1 MNKKLLR
8 IFIIA
13 ASVVLL
19 VFALKIIISRH
30 TAGRQAT
37 DGREQAVTAAIDKE
51 SEVLQSAKRLL
62 MQGQRAEAIKSF
74 EEIINQAGG
83 SQDAYRAVLALAD
96 IYKQDKNLIKAKEL
110 YSKIINEY
118 PQFCDYA
125 NIQGKIAAVNMDIL
139 FSNIVTPESELY
151 TVVPGDSL
159 VKIAGRYSTTVELIK
174 RANNLRSDL
183 IMPGMR
189 LKVQN
194 RPFHIIVDNTQ
205 CILTVLL
212 GDEVI
217 KTYDVATGKNNS
229 TPIGE
234 FTIKDKLADPVWYNK
249 GIAIPPDSPE
259 NVLGTRWLGLT
270 TSEPGYG
277 IHGTTEPESIG
288 YQSTEG
294 CVRMRNDD
302 VEELYSIIPVGTSVT
317 IIS

>member
-8 IFIIA
+8 IFVI
-13 ASVVLL
+13 SVFVVLL
-19 VFALKIIISRH
+19 IFVLRTILLKY
-30 TAGRQAT
+30 TAGKKTAYK
-37 DGREQAVTAAIDKE
+37 REQPLAAAVGEE
-51 SEVLQSAKRLL
+51 SEALRSANRLL
-62 MQGQRAEAIKSF
+62 TQGKRAEAIKSF

-83 SQDAYRAVLALAD
+83 SRDAYKAVLTLAG
-96 IYKQDKNLIKAKEL
+96 IYQQDKNLIKAKEL
-110 YSKIINEY
+110 YLKIINEY

-125 NIQGKIAAVNMDIL
+125 NIQEKIAAVNMDIL
-139 FSNIVTPESELY
+139 FSNIITPDSESY
-151 TVVPGDSL
+151 TVAPGDSL
-159 VKIAGRYSTTVELIK
+159 AKIASGYSTTVELIK

-234 FTIKDKLADPVWYNK
+234 FTVKDKLTDPVWYNK
-249 GIAIPPDSPE
+249 GIAIPPESPE

-270 TSEPGYG
+270 TPESGYG

-302 VEELYSIIPVGTSVT
+302 VEELYSIISVGTSVT
-317 IIS
+317 IIN